1 MRIKDEKQE
10 GIERRYV
17 ALSYITEKAA
27 GPAAFL
33 FLLKSVLCVILCVYA
48 AGLCRAVDIYELE
61 Y

>member
-27 GPAAFL
+27 GPAAFFIFIEERL
-33 FLLKSVLCVILCVYA
+33 VRDPLRIC
-48 AGLCRAVDIYELE
+48 CRPLPSGRCI
-61 Y
+61 